1 MFLSLLVEMIAISS
15 MILLFVWKSVVSL
28 KDIGKSG
35 DDILL
40 VVLLND
46 GFGGSLNS
54 LGSYSA
60 LINALKIPS
69 LPFSYIY

>member
-28 KDIGKSG
+28 KEIGKVG
-35 DDILL
+35 KGVLL

-54 LGSYSA
+54 LGSYS
-60 LINALKIPS
+60 S
-69 LPFSYIY
+69 LLDD